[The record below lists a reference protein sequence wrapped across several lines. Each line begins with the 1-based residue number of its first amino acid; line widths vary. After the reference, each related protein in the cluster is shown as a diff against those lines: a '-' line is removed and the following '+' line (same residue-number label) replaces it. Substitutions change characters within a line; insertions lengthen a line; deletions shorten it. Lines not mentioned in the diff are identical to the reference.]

1 MKMFRTLLQHKS
13 KQGRKKR
20 SLTEQREQAAEDVL
34 GEIGIKGKVLEELS
48 LELQMEKRQQEQ
60 AKQQEST
67 IIKVTTGPQVEG
79 KMSVKYSSGPQEE
92 VNKSVEPLKE
102 KCLYLSSLRLRLTI
116 DKGKVG
122 DSEDCPQVEVK

>member
-1 MKMFRTLLQHKS
+1 MKMFRTLLQNKS

-67 IIKVTTGPQVEG
+67 IIKVTTVPQVEG

-102 KCLYLSSLRLRLTI
+102 KRIYLSSLRLEA
-116 DKGKVG
+116 DYWQGK
-122 DSEDCPQVEVK
+122 SWW

>member
-1 MKMFRTLLQHKS
+1 MKMFRTLLQNKS

-79 KMSVKYSSGPQEE
+79 KMNVKYSSGPQEE

-102 KCLYLSSLRLRLTI
+102 RWIYLSSLRLEA
-116 DKGKVG
+116 DYWQGK
-122 DSEDCPQVEVK
+122 SWW

>member
-79 KMSVKYSSGPQEE
+79 KMSVKYSSGPQVE

-102 KCLYLSSLRLRLTI
+102 KCIYLSSLRLEAWQ
-116 DKGKVG
+116 GK
-122 DSEDCPQVEVK
+122 SWW

>member
-13 KQGRKKR
+13 KQERKKR
-20 SLTEQREQAAEDVL
+20 SVTEQREQAAEDVL

-48 LELQMEKRQQEQ
+48 LELQMEKRQKEQ

-79 KMSVKYSSGPQEE
+79 EMSVKYNTGPQVEGKMSGKYNTGPQVE
-92 VNKSVEPLKE
+92 VNKSVESLK
-102 KCLYLSSLRLRLTI
+102 
-116 DKGKVG
+116 
-122 DSEDCPQVEVK
+122 

>member
-1 MKMFRTLLQHKS
+1 M
-13 KQGRKKR
+13 
-20 SLTEQREQAAEDVL
+20 TEQREQAAEDVL

-79 KMSVKYSSGPQEE
+79 KMSVKYSSGPQVE

-122 DSEDCPQVEVK
+122 DSEVLSSS